1 MSVLLDKTVSSNISE
16 ADSDFKF
23 SKYYK
28 NILQKSKKKITYNFQ
43 SYRDNLNKYK
53 SFGQIRLKN
62 KSKEASSQAN
72 STDKFEVDNYSK
84 KPRNLKQSKINLLF
98 NNLLIREK
106 QKTFKNNSLNSLKI
120 NDYKMLIKKEIPIK
134 TPPYIVNNNSSL
146 FQIMLNQTKSNFNNK
161 YQVIYSIS
169 DWRQK
174 DKIKSLFESIKN
186 NQHKNSFSDYLRAKL
201 FKNSSIMRLKRIKYD
216 INKEKE
222 ETDSL
227 NKISLYNNICND
239 FLKNIFH
246 KNNLIKLK
254 TMSEVNNKLFTL
266 KKNKTAIF
274 FENNLLFKTM
284 PMRELKTEQKN
295 SSPFPK

>member
-1 MSVLLDKTVSSNISE
+1 
-16 ADSDFKF
+16 
-23 SKYYK
+23 
-28 NILQKSKKKITYNFQ
+28 
-43 SYRDNLNKYK
+43 
-53 SFGQIRLKN
+53 
-62 KSKEASSQAN
+62 
-72 STDKFEVDNYSK
+72 
-84 KPRNLKQSKINLLF
+84 
-98 NNLLIREK
+98 
-106 QKTFKNNSLNSLKI
+106 
-120 NDYKMLIKKEIPIK
+120 
-134 TPPYIVNNNSSL
+134 
-146 FQIMLNQTKSNFNNK
+146 
-161 YQVIYSIS
+161 
-169 DWRQK
+169 
-174 DKIKSLFESIKN
+174 
-186 NQHKNSFSDYLRAKL
+186 
-201 FKNSSIMRLKRIKYD
+201 MRLKRIKYD

-295 SSPFPK
+295 SSPFLK